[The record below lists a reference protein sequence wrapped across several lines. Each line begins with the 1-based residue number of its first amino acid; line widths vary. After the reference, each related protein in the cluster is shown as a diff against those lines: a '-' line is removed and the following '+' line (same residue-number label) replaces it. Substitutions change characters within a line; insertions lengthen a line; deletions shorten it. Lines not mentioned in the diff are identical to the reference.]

1 MRINFFQYAITVA
14 LNHQNIGNN
23 LERTS
28 KFKPFINQY
37 NWKDINIQ
45 EDCEKNKILGQLLL
59 ISYLYHTI
67 QKQ

>member
-1 MRINFFQYAITVA
+1 MMINFFQYAITVA

-45 EDCEKNKILGQLLL
+45 EDCEK
-59 ISYLYHTI
+59 
-67 QKQ
+67 